1 MKTRKPDEP
10 VMCLQCGVPM
20 VMTPNGHWACP
31 TTIEAKR
38 MLELAITNP
47 VDRAALAGA
56 AVQPTGV
63 DFLFRWMETKNPL
76 LGDVTPLWMMEHGK
90 GEKLAKFI
98 RQSWEDS
105 RAADPQEPP
114 P

>member
-1 MKTRKPDEP
+1 MKTRKPYEP

-47 VDRAALAGA
+47 VDRAAADA
-56 AVQPTGV
+56 
-63 DFLFRWMETKNPL
+63 L
-76 LGDVTPLWMMEHGK
+76 LGTGLGIVELSYVNPDDIVDALRYGSHVSMERDAHDAEK
-90 GEKLAKFI
+90 G
-98 RQSWEDS
+98 
-105 RAADPQEPP
+105 
-114 P
+114 